1 MYYYQIEKFTNLNLL
16 CSDMNANC
24 EVETSKNFK
33 YIGTALREGIQH
45 LYKLS
50 RNKSCQCYGV
60 TLRIFDVIDDSRSFF
75 YGCIM
80 FSNKGAELDFHSIL
94 LQRSTNT
101 DFSRA
106 EKEFIL
112 NWRSYCDSLHNQVQ
126 AIKNYAST
134 LYSLERGGHAWELN
148 NLWNCKKC
156 WLEQK
161 KQPFAPAP
169 ALKWYTWRCL

>member
-1 MYYYQIEKFTNLNLL
+1 MINNLKPYDFSNLQKIIWL
-16 CSDMNANC
+16 FNYLLFLILLGDFP
-24 EVETSKNFK
+24 NFVLN
-33 YIGTALREGIQH
+33 ALRKFDREEYPQAKHI
-45 LYKLS
+45 S
-50 RNKSCQCYGV
+50 V
-60 TLRIFDVIDDSRSFF
+60 TLRLDDSRSFF

-134 LYSLERGGHAWELN
+134 LYSLERGGHA
-148 NLWNCKKC
+148 
-156 WLEQK
+156 
-161 KQPFAPAP
+161 
-169 ALKWYTWRCL
+169 

>member
-16 CSDMNANC
+16 CSEMSANC

-33 YIGTALREGIQH
+33 YIGTALREGIQQ

-50 RNKSCQCYGV
+50 RNKSCKCYGV
-60 TLRIFDVIDDSRSFF
+60 TLRIYDVIENSRSLF

-80 FSNKGAELDFHSIL
+80 FSNKGAELDFHSAL
-94 LQRSTNT
+94 LQQSANT

-112 NWRSYCDSLHNQVQ
+112 NWRSYCDSLSSQTQ
-126 AIKNYAST
+126 AIKHYAST
-134 LYSLERGGHAWELN
+134 LYSLERGGQA
-148 NLWNCKKC
+148 
-156 WLEQK
+156 
-161 KQPFAPAP
+161 
-169 ALKWYTWRCL
+169 